1 VLASKE
7 ASEADITPPDG
18 RCHYGG
24 EMKIQ
29 TWMIVGAMLAATTAC
44 KRDDAGMR
52 AGAEVGATVDEA
64 RTALERRVNAIDRS
78 LDSLD
83 VQAHNATADAK
94 TKLDA
99 TIVDLR
105 IKRAAIADDMRN
117 AADRTG
123 DDLNT
128 LRQDIGRKLDAL
140 DTDIRNA
147 MQGSTPL
154 TN

>member
-1 VLASKE
+1 MTA
-7 ASEADITPPDG
+7 
-18 RCHYGG
+18 R
-24 EMKIQ
+24 
-29 TWMIVGAMLAATTAC
+29 TWMVVGAMLAVTTAC
-44 KRDDAGMR
+44 KKDDAGMQ
-52 AGAEVGATVDEA
+52 AGANIGAAVDDA
-64 RTALERRVNAIDRS
+64 RAALERRVNALDRS

-83 VQAHNATADAK
+83 VRAHNATADTK

-140 DTDIRNA
+140 DTDIKNA
-147 MQGSTPL
+147 MQGTTPL